1 MINKENHPSAWPLLL
16 TGHAVL
22 TGIIER
28 RLAEAGLPPL
38 AWYDVLWALE
48 RAPRHRLRMH
58 ELADGVVLTRSNL
71 TRLVDRLESAGLLR
85 REPDQDDKRGAYA
98 AIEPAGL
105 ALRKKMWL
113 VYSAAIHDLFDAH
126 LDGDEQRALAG
137 ALRKVIL
144 AARAG

>member
-1 MINKENHPSAWPLLL
+1 MTNKEDRQSAWPLLL

-22 TGIIER
+22 TAIIER
-28 RLAEAGLPPL
+28 RLADAGLPAL

-71 TRLVDRLESAGLLR
+71 TRLVDRLEAAGLLR
-85 REPDQDDKRGAYA
+85 REPDPDDKRGAFA
-98 AIEPAGL
+98 ALEAAGL
-105 ALRKKMWL
+105 ALRKKMWP
-113 VYSAAIHDLFDAH
+113 VYSATIDELFDAH
-126 LDGDEQRALAG
+126 LDDSEQRVLNR